1 MQRVLRT
8 EAGRGANGT
17 NPKLPPL
24 KKKQVV
30 VSSLLIPKKGM
41 FFANRMNQVKSFPR
55 FLLIQWMVF
64 YVAYCSEK
72 RPQD

>member
-24 KKKQVV
+24 QKKPGGGVQ
-30 VSSLLIPKKGM
+30 
-41 FFANRMNQVKSFPR
+41 FAHT
-55 FLLIQWMVF
+55 
-64 YVAYCSEK
+64 
-72 RPQD
+72 